1 MKDKKEKEKI
11 ITFLNKHHE
20 DVMISLQKVIYI
32 DKPTFKEAI
41 YFGMETVYND
51 KSFGIHRI
59 WKHFTEEEMNKTLK
73 RYPEIKELI
82 ELNK

>member
-1 MKDKKEKEKI
+1 
-11 ITFLNKHHE
+11 
-20 DVMISLQKVIYI
+20 
-32 DKPTFKEAI
+32 
-41 YFGMETVYND
+41 METVYND